1 MLTADYTYIQ
11 LKIAAFMVKKSLVD
25 VHDPIVK
32 GPNENGFSFLF
43 SFSTSLKIPYYQIGN
58 L

>member
-43 SFSTSLKIPYYQIGN
+43 SFSTSFKIPYYQT
-58 L
+58 